1 MSGSISIW
9 PQIPGFSR
17 AAAAPEPA
25 PAPAPQVPTL
35 ASGMRSRMADALY
48 DNVYAKSLSREDFDK
63 RTAGLSDTQIADG
76 VYKSFYDGKID
87 RAEFNAKV
95 GLQSVGSGA
104 DAIMRG
110 GMIGFAD
117 EAAAGVMTGART
129 LGTLA
134 SGRLPTFES
143 IGNAYNQELQGERD
157 KRAVFNQNNPY
168 LGTGLE
174 IAGGLLTA
182 GAGAGTT
189 AVAAPT
195 RMQTVRE
202 AARLGAVTGFG
213 EGEGGLESRLVNA
226 GVGAGIGAGIGAAA
240 PYAVQGIGMALGR
253 AGRVLGLGNS
263 DEVASQMLLKAFQD
277 DGIPANQIATRLA
290 EWQAAGSKPAALF
303 DLGGENVRRL
313 ARTAAGRTGPG
324 TERAVTFL
332 EGRQADQMGRVLG
345 DVEANLG
352 QSADDFHTRL
362 AALRTKRSTEAA
374 PKYESAFSRITPTAD
389 EAATVARFV
398 NDPIGQNALNEGMRV
413 VQLEHLAR
421 NQPFKPEMYGV
432 VRGENGRWMLEPD
445 KVPNLRLY
453 DAVKRGFD
461 EIVEGFRDSTTGRLQ
476 LNQYGRA
483 VNDVRAAYTGQL
495 RDMYQRY
502 GAALDAWAGPSQLMD
517 AANRGRNVF
526 NLKDA
531 EAVQAATAVRNN
543 PTEAEAFR
551 LGVAQAIRDK
561 MANAQDGADAVKR
574 MFGSPTKR
582 ALLRAAFPDERSFL
596 AFESAMKRETSMFE
610 NAQFVSP
617 RTGSQTQLRESD
629 AEGAGNFAA
638 DMAGA
643 LVTGGILPGRTV
655 GTSMAQA
662 LMNASARSKGINS
675 ATAEAL
681 ARQLFT
687 ADASAIGQ
695 TATGLSQREIQN
707 ALAKI
712 EARRL
717 AGALLPGLSAGV
729 NVAR

>member
-1 MSGSISIW
+1 MSGAISIW
-9 PQIPGFSR
+9 PQIPGFSG
-17 AAAAPEPA
+17 AAAAPPPPPASEPQA
-25 PAPAPQVPTL
+25 PAL
-35 ASGMRSRMADALY
+35 AGDARAKMADALY
-48 DNVYAKSLSREDFDK
+48 NELYSKSLSREEFDQ
-63 RTAGLSDTQIADG
+63 RTAKMSDVQIADAA
-76 VYKSFYDGKID
+76 YKSFYDGKID

-95 GLQSVGSGA
+95 GLKAQTGA
-104 DAIMRG
+104 TGAILRGATLGFSDELLAG
-110 GMIGFAD
+110 GMTA
-117 EAAAGVMTGART
+117 ARAAGT
-129 LGTLA
+129 LLT
-134 SGRLPTFES
+134 GRLPTWSRAKEV
-143 IGNAYNQELQGERD
+143 YNEELQRERD
-157 KRAVFNQNNPY
+157 NRTIYNQNNPY
-168 LGTGLE
+168 LGPGLE

-189 AVAAPT
+189 AAAIPT

-213 EGEGGLESRLVNA
+213 EGEGGLENRVMSAGIGA
-226 GVGAGIGAGIGAAA
+226 GVGAGIGAAAPLITQGASMVLGRVGRMFGIG
-240 PYAVQGIGMALGR
+240 
-253 AGRVLGLGNS
+253 NS
-263 DEVASQMLLKAFQD
+263 ETTATQLLLKAFQD
-277 DGIPANQIATRLA
+277 DGIPPDQVAVRLA
-290 EWQAAGSKPAALF
+290 EWQKAGAKPAALF
-303 DLGGENVRRL
+303 DLGGQNVRRL

-374 PKYESAFSRITPTAD
+374 PKYEAAFSRITPTAD

-413 VQLEHLAR
+413 IQLEHLAR
-421 NQPFKPEMYGV
+421 GQPFKPEMYGV
-432 VRGENGRWMLEPD
+432 VRGGNGRWVLEPD

-531 EAVQAATAVRNN
+531 EVVQAATAVRNN

-561 MANAQDGADAVKR
+561 MANAPDGADAVKR

-596 AFESAMKRETSMFE
+596 AFEAAMKRETAMFE
-610 NAQFVSP
+610 NARFVSP
-617 RTGSQTQLRESD
+617 NTGSQTAPRQSD
-629 AEGAGNFAA
+629 AESIG
-638 DMAGA
+638 DMAGDIA
-643 LVTGGILPGRTV
+643 GAAMLGAVMPGTTMR
-655 GTSMAQA
+655 G
-662 LMNASARSKGINS
+662 
-675 ATAEAL
+675 
-681 ARQLFT
+681 
-687 ADASAIGQ
+687 AIGQ
-695 TATGLSQREIQN
+695 SLRDIGARSRGVSPGVADALSRRLFTSDPKTITQTAGLLSQAEIDN
-707 ALAKI
+707 ALAVI
-712 EARRL
+712 QSRRMGGL
-717 AGALLPGLSAGV
+717 LLPGLSAGV